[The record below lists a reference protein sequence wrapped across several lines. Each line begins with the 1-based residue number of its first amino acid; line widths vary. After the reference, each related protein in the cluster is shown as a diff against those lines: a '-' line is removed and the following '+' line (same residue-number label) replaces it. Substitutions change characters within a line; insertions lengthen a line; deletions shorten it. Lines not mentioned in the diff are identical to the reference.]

1 MIQSI
6 EKQPANPGNK
16 GGDAGRLSR
25 RRNKGFEET
34 HMVLIETAV
43 KLVSAKGMEA
53 LSLSEVA
60 REAGVNRTTVYYHF
74 ADRDALIDAIREWS
88 KSELAAALAP
98 SDSAENRTRG
108 VMRYVLENPEVVAL
122 WTEEFLA
129 PGRIADRYVT
139 FHRLAEDLGIHF
151 ANEPRAAGLEGEVFA
166 TFMLT
171 WSMVAPRVYRN
182 SVRPDLSIDET
193 VERLTRTHMAM
204 LRQCGLTDI

>member
-6 EKQPANPGNK
+6 ENTPAER
-16 GGDAGRLSR
+16 AGESGRISR

-34 HMVLIETAV
+34 HLVLIETAIR
-43 KLVSAKGMEA
+43 LVSAKGMEA

-74 ADRDALIDAIREWS
+74 ADREALIDAIREWS
-88 KSELAAALAP
+88 KRQFSTALVP
-98 SDSAENRTRG
+98 SDTAENRSRS
-108 VMRYVLENPEVVAL
+108 VIRYVLENPEVVAL
-122 WTEEFLA
+122 WTEDFLA
-129 PGRIADRYVT
+129 PGRIADRYAT
-139 FHRLAEDLGIHF
+139 FDSLAEDLGIHF
-151 ANEPRAAGLEGEVFA
+151 ASDPRTEGFEGEVFA

-182 SVRPDLSIDET
+182 SVRPDLSIDEA

-204 LRQCGLTDI
+204 LRQCGLADI

>member
-6 EKQPANPGNK
+6 ENELDTRTSGNSQ
-16 GGDAGRLSR
+16 SR

-34 HMVLIETAV
+34 HLILIETAV

-74 ADRDALIDAIREWS
+74 ADREALIDAIREWS
-88 KSELAAALAP
+88 KRQLATVLAP
-98 SDSAENRTRG
+98 VDTAENRTR
-108 VMRYVLENPEVVAL
+108 VVIRYVLENPEVVAL
-122 WTEEFLA
+122 WTEEFLS

-139 FHRLAEDLGIHF
+139 FHSLAQGLGMHF
-151 ANEPRAAGLEGEVFA
+151 ENEPKAAGMEGEVFA

-182 SVRPDLSIDET
+182 SVRPELSVDET
-193 VERLTRTHMAM
+193 VERLTSTHMAM
-204 LRQCGLTDI
+204 LRQCGLVEG

>member
-6 EKQPANPGNK
+6 EKQPAQ
-16 GGDAGRLSR
+16 DAGEASRLSR

-34 HMVLIETAV
+34 HQVLIETAV

-88 KSELAAALAP
+88 KSQLATALAP
-98 SDSAENRTRG
+98 SDTSENRARG
-108 VMRYVLENPEVVAL
+108 VIRYVLENPEVVAL

-129 PGRIADRYVT
+129 PGRISDRYVT
-139 FHRLAEDLGIHF
+139 FGRLAEDLGVHF
-151 ANEPRAAGLEGEVFA
+151 AAEPRAAEMEGEVFA

-171 WSMVAPRVYRN
+171 WSMVGPRIYRN
-182 SVRPDLSIDET
+182 SVRPELSIDET

-204 LRQCGLTDI
+204 LRQCGLADLG

>member
-6 EKQPANPGNK
+6 ENTPVER
-16 GGDAGRLSR
+16 AGESGRISR

-34 HMVLIETAV
+34 HLVLIETAI

-74 ADRDALIDAIREWS
+74 ADRDALVDAIREWS
-88 KSELAAALAP
+88 KTQFSTAWAP
-98 SDSAENRTRG
+98 SDTAENRSRN
-108 VMRYVLENPEVVAL
+108 VIRYVLENPEVVAL

-129 PGRIADRYVT
+129 PGRITDRYAT
-139 FHRLAEDLGIHF
+139 FGNLVEDLGIHF
-151 ANEPRAAGLEGEVFA
+151 ANHARTEDFEGEVFA

-182 SVRPDLSIDET
+182 SVRPELSIDEM

-204 LRQCGLTDI
+204 LRQCGLADI

>member
-6 EKQPANPGNK
+6 EKQPGNRA
-16 GGDAGRLSR
+16 GGNNQSR

-34 HMVLIETAV
+34 HLILIETAV

-74 ADRDALIDAIREWS
+74 ADREALIDAIREWS
-88 KSELAAALAP
+88 KRQLATVLAP
-98 SDSAENRTRG
+98 VDTAENRTRL
-108 VMRYVLENPEVVAL
+108 VIRYVLENPEVVAL
-122 WTEEFLA
+122 WTEEFLS

-139 FHRLAEDLGIHF
+139 FDRLAQDLGVHF
-151 ANEPRAAGLEGEVFA
+151 ANEPKGEGMEGEVFA
-166 TFMLT
+166 TFLLT

-182 SVRPDLSIDET
+182 SVRPDLSVDET

-204 LRQCGLTDI
+204 LRQCGLVEI